1 MIAVNKEWHDWMTDD
16 SNSTYIAGDNTV
28 LLSLLDERGIVWQ
41 GVTSGHEVLVGLL
54 VPVLREAKTTQ

>member
-1 MIAVNKEWHDWMTDD
+1 MTEA

-28 LLSLLDERGIVWQ
+28 LLSLLDERAIFWQ